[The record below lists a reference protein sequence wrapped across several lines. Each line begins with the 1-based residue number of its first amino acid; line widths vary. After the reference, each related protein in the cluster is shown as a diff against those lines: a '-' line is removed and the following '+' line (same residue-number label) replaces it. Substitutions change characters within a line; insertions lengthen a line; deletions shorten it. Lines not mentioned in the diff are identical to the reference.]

1 MDASTVAAYAF
12 GLFLLYI
19 VAYILY
25 VPLKMIVRLIY
36 NTIIGGLLLWLVNLV
51 GGVFGLSVAINP
63 VTALTVGF
71 LGIPGVVLIIA
82 LKYVVA
88 GRL

>member
-36 NTIIGGLLLWLVNLV
+36 NAIIGGLLLWLVNLV

>member
-1 MDASTVAAYAF
+1 MDASTIVAYAF

-25 VPLKMIVRLIY
+25 VPLKVIVRLIY
-36 NTIIGGLLLWLVNLV
+36 NAIIGGLLLWLVNLV

-63 VTALTVGF
+63 VTALIVGF